1 MTDNKAWGEVNN
13 MFSDELLKLY
23 EAMADSRDD
32 ATLRQ
37 FQGRVQFIREFQ
49 SLVREAPRTL
59 EKLGD
64 ASL

>member
-1 MTDNKAWGEVNN
+1 